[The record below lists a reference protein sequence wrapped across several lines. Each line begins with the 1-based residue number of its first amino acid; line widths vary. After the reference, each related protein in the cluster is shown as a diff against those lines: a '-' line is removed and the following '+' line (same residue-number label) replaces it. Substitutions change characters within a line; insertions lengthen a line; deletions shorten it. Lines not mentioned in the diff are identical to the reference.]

1 MLKHELITCLHF
13 AESLWQKIA
22 LEINVVDEILPQG
35 LTPKNCSCC
44 QHDQKRSYR
53 KENFRK
59 LHAMLLLK
67 QRTLQLSDSISR
79 VSPNLAK
86 AGGVCASI
94 SQSASRLLKTI
105 GLQFWKELS
114 AVQFQNGG
122 SRRSWR
128 HRLLRSFERPK
139 RGKYS
144 LIQVDAALNAFFL

>member
-22 LEINVVDEILPQG
+22 LEINVVDEIIPQG

-44 QHDQKRSYR
+44 QHDQKHFYR

-59 LHAMLLLK
+59 LAMLLLE
-67 QRTLQLSDSISR
+67 QRTSHLSDSISR

-94 SQSASRLLKTI
+94 SQWASRLQKTI

-122 SRRSWR
+122 SRRTRR

-144 LIQVDAALNAFFL
+144 LIQVDTALNVLFL

>member
-22 LEINVVDEILPQG
+22 LEINVVDEIIPHG

-44 QHDQKRSYR
+44 QHDQKRFYR

-59 LHAMLLLK
+59 LAMLLLE
-67 QRTLQLSDSISR
+67 QRTSHLSDSISR

-94 SQSASRLLKTI
+94 SQSESTLLKTI

-144 LIQVDAALNAFFL
+144 VIQVDTALNVFFL

>member
-22 LEINVVDEILPQG
+22 LEINVADEIIPQG

-44 QHDQKRSYR
+44 QHDQKRFYR

-59 LHAMLLLK
+59 PAMLLLE
-67 QRTLQLSDSISR
+67 QRTSHLSDSISR

-144 LIQVDAALNAFFL
+144 LNQVDTALNVFFL